1 MLDRNSLVTQLG
13 WRLALVLA
21 IGTLLQMAWLFAHFR
36 GLEAGGDEGLMYEL
50 LDFFKDVAWTTP
62 AIGITTFVACAAGM
76 RRHLASLRYI
86 SDRAA
91 QVAPGNEH
99 APLPLEQAPSEVQP
113 LIASVNV
120 GYERLVEAVRVQRRF
135 TANAAHQL
143 RTPVAVI
150 QAGLERLPPS
160 AETSILR
167 RESER
172 MGRIVGQLLSLA
184 RLGGANHHPVEPVDA
199 AVIVRRAA
207 EPLAH
212 LASAAHVTL
221 AFDVE
226 REPMIVLGTEEAI
239 TEIARNLLE
248 NAIGHAPAGTEV
260 TIVLDGKR
268 LLRVADQGPGI
279 PEEQRPHLFER
290 FWRGRWTPQPGS
302 GLGLAIVDEACQRI
316 GATVRCLSAPGGG
329 AQFQVTFSTAS

>member
-1 MLDRNSLVTQLG
+1 
-13 WRLALVLA
+13 
-21 IGTLLQMAWLFAHFR
+21 
-36 GLEAGGDEGLMYEL
+36 
-50 LDFFKDVAWTTP
+50 
-62 AIGITTFVACAAGM
+62 
-76 RRHLASLRYI
+76 
-86 SDRAA
+86 
-91 QVAPGNEH
+91 
-99 APLPLEQAPSEVQP
+99 
-113 LIASVNV
+113 VNV

-150 QAGLERLPPS
+150 QAGLERLPQS
-160 AETSILR
+160 DEISVLR

-184 RLGGANHHPVEPVDA
+184 WLEGANRHPLAPVDA
-199 AVIVRRAA
+199 ASIVRRAA

-226 REPMIVLGTEEAI
+226 HEPLMVLGTDEAI
-239 TEIARNLLE
+239 TEITRNLVE

-260 TIVLDGKR
+260 TIALDRAGS
-268 LLRVADQGPGI
+268 LRVADAGPGI
-279 PEEQRPHLFER
+279 PEEQRPHLSER

-302 GLGLAIVDEACQRI
+302 GLTIVDEACQRI
-316 GATVRCLSAPGGG
+316 GATVQCLTAPGGG
-329 AQFQVTFSTAS
+329 AQFQVSFKTAF